1 MSNYRSRTITIFSIG
16 NPLQKWVK
24 EGIQHY
30 QLQSKKWINI
40 NCIHL
45 TKAPSTPTEQW
56 HKIQPK
62 LNTQDVLIALDVLGK
77 NLNTTNFKD
86 NMNSILQDQ
95 SISFIIGGASGLSK
109 ECLKSSKKIWSLSHL
124 TFSHTLVPI
133 LLVEQIYR
141 SMSIIHQHPYHK
153 S

>member
-24 EGIQHY
+24 DGIQHY
-30 QLQSKKWINI
+30 QIQSKKCINI
-40 NCIHL
+40 NRTHL

-56 HKIQPK
+56 NKIKSK
-62 LNTQDVLIALDVLGK
+62 LNSQDALIALDVLGK
-77 NLNTTNFKD
+77 ELNTTDFKD
-86 NMNSILQDQ
+86 NINKILQQQ
-95 SISFIIGGASGLSK
+95 SITFIIGGASGLPE
-109 ECLKSSKKIWSLSHL
+109 ECLKSSKNIWSLSHL

-133 LLVEQIYR
+133 LLIEQIYR